1 MVKKILKPKKN
12 VGMKRKVALVRT
24 NKSQINVEK
33 AIVENFVSFQKVMAN
48 LSLRFDNLSSQI
60 SKLLDL
66 FEISA
71 ETEVESQAHAAQPK
85 LVTEVR
91 PRDLKPQATSEI
103 KSPLP
108 HLRPSGPA
116 QPVGPVEELKL
127 MTLEDFRRL
136 GEPQEAA
143 QKIYQKIDLLADE
156 SLELKA
162 EAIKAWKASP
172 AYQNYLTIGHK
183 SMESNKSV
191 EEVIRHKTINDMS
204 KFEFEAIGDLNRS
217 LQF

>member
-1 MVKKILKPKKN
+1 
-12 VGMKRKVALVRT
+12 
-24 NKSQINVEK
+24 
-33 AIVENFVSFQKVMAN
+33 
-48 LSLRFDNLSSQI
+48 
-60 SKLLDL
+60 
-66 FEISA
+66 
-71 ETEVESQAHAAQPK
+71 
-85 LVTEVR
+85 
-91 PRDLKPQATSEI
+91 
-103 KSPLP
+103 
-108 HLRPSGPA
+108 
-116 QPVGPVEELKL
+116 